1 MISPIPPRPPSPPL
15 GWLLL
20 MPAAA
25 GTLISLVLPS
35 VQTVLLSFESGGALT
50 PSTPAGLAN
59 YDRVLGADGPY
70 WAALGFSLSLVL
82 LPLLVALVAGP
93 LLALA
98 LDRAGGLVRRAGAV
112 VLWLSLIVFS
122 PTAVAASWLRGL
134 RADEPGLTSL
144 ARSLGDPATAPGAL
158 RLIVA
163 AATFGVVCA
172 LAVTAFLPALRG
184 GAPGRAVLAVAG
196 VVALA
201 IPAAGL
207 QAFTIGVALTR
218 GGPRGATRTL
228 AGLQYDYGF
237 VAAQPGMGAAVATVT
252 GVVLGLLGVAAAIV
266 VVASRMRLSIT
277 PRRADLPPAADDATA
292 PGGPREISGIAK
304 SGGIAKTGS
313 VATAGSVART
323 GGAAKAGSPVA
334 VALGVAAL
342 VVAVA
347 VTLVLTWPWLSALTE
362 PATSTGAGL
371 RTHVNTWVPALIGA
385 VISVGTAYL
394 AALGIGGLRPLGRR
408 SEWLLLPFAPW
419 LFVGVGPLSVA
430 GWSNFRGMRLLDTFL
445 VLVQP
450 FLVSVPALFVLT
462 LLCKGLAE
470 RTDRDLLSG
479 VVLPSLPMAGVLTG
493 AVTLVNAQD
502 VLWPLLV
509 THDRELAT
517 APVVQMLQLTQFGRA
532 AADVALTT
540 PLPVVAIALLA
551 VVTAQILHL
560 DRLTLTVGGESR
572 SPVPETSA

>member
-1 MISPIPPRPPSPPL
+1 MISPIPPRPPSPAL

-20 MPAAA
+20 MPAFV
-25 GTLISLVLPS
+25 GMLISLVLPS

-50 PSTPAGLAN
+50 PSTPAGLDN
-59 YDRVLGADGPY
+59 YDRLLGAGGPY
-70 WAALGFSLSLVL
+70 GAALGFSLSLVL

-98 LDRAGGLVRRAGAV
+98 LDRAGGLVRRTGVV

-134 RADEPGLTSL
+134 RPAESGVVSL
-144 ARSLGDPATAPGAL
+144 VRSLDDPATAPGAL

-184 GAPGRAVLAVAG
+184 GTPGRAVLAVAG
-196 VVALA
+196 VVVLA
-201 IPAAGL
+201 MPAAGL
-207 QAFTIGVALTR
+207 QAFTLGVALTR
-218 GGPRGATRTL
+218 GGPRGATRTA

-237 VAAQPGMGAAVATVT
+237 VAAQPGLGAAAATVT
-252 GVVLGLLGVAAAIV
+252 GLLLGVLGVAAT
-266 VVASRMRLSIT
+266 VVAVTSRMRLSIT
-277 PRRADLPPAADDATA
+277 PR
-292 PGGPREISGIAK
+292 PGGGAK
-304 SGGIAKTGS
+304 G
-313 VATAGSVART
+313 
-323 GGAAKAGSPVA
+323 GSPVA
-334 VALGVAAL
+334 VAAGVAAL
-342 VVAVA
+342 VAAVA

-362 PATSTGAGL
+362 PAAPAGTGP
-371 RTHVNTWVPALIGA
+371 RTQVNTWVPALAGA
-385 VISVGTAYL
+385 VVSVGTAYL
-394 AALGIGGLRPLGRR
+394 AALGIGALRPLGRR

-450 FLVSVPALFVLT
+450 FLLSVPALFVLT

-470 RTDRDLLSG
+470 RTDRDLLGG

-509 THDRELAT
+509 THDRGLAT
-517 APVVQMLQLTQFGRA
+517 APVAQLLQLTQFGRA

-540 PLPVVAIALLA
+540 PLPVMAIALLA
-551 VVTAQILHL
+551 VVAAQFRYL
-560 DRLTLTVGGESR
+560 DRLTLTVGDEGR
-572 SPVPETSA
+572 SPIPTTPA

>member
-1 MISPIPPRPPSPPL
+1 ML

-50 PSTPAGLAN
+50 PSTPAGFAN

-184 GAPGRAVLAVAG
+184 GTPGRAVLAVAG

-201 IPAAGL
+201 MPAAGL

-218 GGPRGATRTL
+218 GGPRGATRTP

-252 GVVLGLLGVAAAIV
+252 GLVLGVLGVAATIV

-277 PRRADLPPAADDATA
+277 PRRADLPPAGD
-292 PGGPREISGIAK
+292 
-304 SGGIAKTGS
+304 
-313 VATAGSVART
+313 
-323 GGAAKAGSPVA
+323 GAAKAGSPVA
-334 VALGVAAL
+334 VAVGVAAL

-362 PATSTGAGL
+362 PATSAGTGL
-371 RTHVNTWVPALIGA
+371 RTQVNTWVPALAGA
-385 VISVGTAYL
+385 VVSVGTAYL

-517 APVVQMLQLTQFGRA
+517 APVAQMLQLTQFGRA
-532 AADVALTT
+532 AADVALAT
-540 PLPVVAIALLA
+540 PLPVVAVALLA
-551 VVTAQILHL
+551 VVAAQFLHL

-572 SPVPETSA
+572 SPMPETSA

>member
-1 MISPIPPRPPSPPL
+1 MISPIPPRPPSPAL

-20 MPAAA
+20 MPAVV
-25 GTLISLVLPS
+25 GMLISLVLPS

-50 PSTPAGLAN
+50 PGTPAGFDN
-59 YDRVLGADGPY
+59 YGRVLGDGGPF

-98 LDRAGGLVRRAGAV
+98 LDRAGGLVRRAGVV

-134 RADEPGLTSL
+134 RPAETGLVSL
-144 ARSLGDPATAPGAL
+144 VRSLGDPATAPGAL
-158 RLIVA
+158 RLIIA

-184 GAPGRAVLAVAG
+184 GTPGPAVLAVAG
-196 VVALA
+196 VVVLA
-201 IPAAGL
+201 MLAAGL

-218 GGPRGATRTL
+218 GGPRAATQTP

-237 VAAQPGMGAAVATVT
+237 VMAQPGMGATVATVT
-252 GVVLGLLGVAAAIV
+252 GLVLGVLGVAATIV
-266 VVASRMRLSIT
+266 AVATRMRLSIT
-277 PRRADLPPAADDATA
+277 PRA
-292 PGGPREISGIAK
+292 
-304 SGGIAKTGS
+304 
-313 VATAGSVART
+313 AGS
-323 GGAAKAGSPVA
+323 AAKGGSPVA
-334 VALGVAAL
+334 VAAGAAAL
-342 VVAVA
+342 VVTVA

-362 PATSTGAGL
+362 PAESTGTGL
-371 RTHVNTWVPALIGA
+371 RTQVNTWVPALAGA
-385 VISVGTAYL
+385 VVSVGTAYL

-430 GWSNFRGMRLLDTFL
+430 GWSNFRGMRLLDTFA

-450 FLVSVPALFVLT
+450 FLVSVPALLVLT

-470 RTDRDLLSG
+470 RTDRDLLGG

-509 THDRELAT
+509 THDRGLAT
-517 APVVQMLQLTQFGRA
+517 APVAQMLQLTQFGRTA
-532 AADVALTT
+532 VDAALTT
-540 PLPVVAIALLA
+540 PLPVVVIALLA
-551 VVTAQILHL
+551 VVAAQLLYL

-572 SPVPETSA
+572 WPIPATPA